1 MEKKKVYAVA
11 TSHLDTVWR
20 WNLATTIKEYLPD
33 TLEKNFDLA
42 DKYPRYKF
50 NFEGAFRYQL
60 AEEYYPKHFEYLKG
74 LIEKGSWNVA
84 GSSYENGDVNI
95 PSPEALF
102 RNIIYG
108 NGYFNEK
115 FGKESCDIFLPD
127 CFGFGYALPSIMK
140 HAGLK
145 GFTTQKLSWGSAYG
159 VPFDLGLWQ
168 GVDGSKVYA
177 CLNAQSY
184 RYKFSGDIRGDIS
197 VINKITQN
205 AFESGIPQT
214 LHLYGTGDWG
224 GAPTEES
231 VQAIEE
237 SVEKNA
243 GSDFEVVSATSD
255 EIFRDLDK
263 LPKSETARL
272 KTWNNELLMTSH
284 GAGAYTSRAMNKRLN
299 AQNENIADIAE
310 KMCIAAEAN
319 GVYKYPKE
327 NLSRAWKRVIQHQ
340 FHDDITGTGNMDIYI
355 DGQSDYYASLSDFET
370 ELDGAA
376 SAMANELNTSFVT
389 ECGVAVYNPSPF
401 RRKNAVSAHIK
412 LVHNSTFVKVL
423 DSNGNEVPSQI
434 IKKSGKEFDIVFIAD
449 VNAMGYAV
457 YDVVPANKACEIKTD
472 LAVSLHTLENEK
484 YKIGRAHV

>member
-1 MEKKKVYAVA
+1 MSVIVTLKKGEGR
-11 TSHLDTVWR
+11 TVKAGGMWIYD
-20 WNLATTIKEYLPD
+20 NE
-33 TLEKNFDLA
+33 
-42 DKYPRYKF
+42 
-50 NFEGAFRYQL
+50 
-60 AEEYYPKHFEYLKG
+60 
-74 LIEKGSWNVA
+74 IESVLG
-84 GSSYENGDVNI
+84 SYENGDVNI

-108 NGYFNEK
+108 NGYFKEK

-237 SVEKNA
+237 S
-243 GSDFEVVSATSD
+243 
-255 EIFRDLDK
+255 
-263 LPKSETARL
+263 
-272 KTWNNELLMTSH
+272 
-284 GAGAYTSRAMNKRLN
+284 
-299 AQNENIADIAE
+299 
-310 KMCIAAEAN
+310 
-319 GVYKYPKE
+319 
-327 NLSRAWKRVIQHQ
+327 LSLI
-340 FHDDITGTGNMDIYI
+340 
-355 DGQSDYYASLSDFET
+355 
-370 ELDGAA
+370 
-376 SAMANELNTSFVT
+376 
-389 ECGVAVYNPSPF
+389 
-401 RRKNAVSAHIK
+401 HI
-412 LVHNSTFVKVL
+412 
-423 DSNGNEVPSQI
+423 
-434 IKKSGKEFDIVFIAD
+434 
-449 VNAMGYAV
+449 
-457 YDVVPANKACEIKTD
+457 
-472 LAVSLHTLENEK
+472 
-484 YKIGRAHV
+484 